1 LADLGILF
9 LSESLE
15 IGAISS
21 KVSPIQGI
29 SVNNPGPSGSP
40 MKTIAQTFQLHPFR
54 FLLYTEWVMLACCG
68 TLGVLESFQ
77 KTHFPIQHFL
87 VLFLLGGMGSI
98 LPWGKI
104 WVKVLYT
111 VIEFGLIYY
120 GTTLGYLHVMPAL
133 YLIAVIRSCFI
144 FESVGFW
151 VVAGLAFAFH
161 VKHQI
166 QYLQQLDLRSLSAA
180 QQQSLWTHQFGAVLT
195 FGLALIFVVKLVRS
209 LLSENKQR
217 SQLAQANATLHGY
230 ALKIEALAAVQ
241 ERNRIA
247 REIHDSLGHVLT
259 ALNVQLQTAVRLWKT
274 NPEQAEHFLNQS
286 KQLGDTAMKEVRR
299 SVGSLR
305 QETKTE
311 ESLDVAI
318 ESLVK
323 DFYHSTGIDL
333 QTQILLDSS
342 LPPSVV
348 KTLYRIM
355 QESLTNICK
364 HAQATSV
371 TIKLSEGLNWV
382 YLFIEDNGKG
392 FRLDSTPTGFGLLG
406 MQERV
411 KDLKG
416 QFQIDSHPAEGCR
429 IKVSLPLAE
438 ALA

>member
-1 LADLGILF
+1 
-9 LSESLE
+9 
-15 IGAISS
+15 
-21 KVSPIQGI
+21 
-29 SVNNPGPSGSP
+29 
-40 MKTIAQTFQLHPFR
+40 MKMIAQKFQLHPFR
-54 FLLYTEWVMLACCG
+54 FLLYTEWAMLASCG
-68 TLGVLESFQ
+68 TLGILESFQ
-77 KTHFPIQHFL
+77 KTHFPLQHFL
-87 VLFLLGGMGSI
+87 VLFLLGGMGNI
-98 LPWGKI
+98 LPRGKT

-111 VIEFGLIYY
+111 LIEFGLIFY

-144 FESVGFW
+144 FDSVGFW

-161 VKHQI
+161 VKHQV

-195 FGLALIFVVKLVRS
+195 FGLALVFVVKLVRS
-209 LLSENKQR
+209 LLSESKQR
-217 SQLAQANATLHGY
+217 SQLSQSNETLHHY
-230 ALKIEALAAVQ
+230 ALQIEALAAVQ

-274 NPEQAEHFLNQS
+274 NPEQAEHFLTQS

-305 QETKTE
+305 QESKTE
-311 ESLDVAI
+311 ASLHVAL
-318 ESLVK
+318 EALVK

-333 QTQILLDSS
+333 QTQILLDDSS
-342 LPPSVV
+342 LSPPMV

-364 HAQATSV
+364 HSQATRV
-371 TIKLSEGLNWV
+371 TINLSEGLDWV
-382 YLFIEDNGKG
+382 YLLIEDNGKG

-411 KDLKG
+411 RDLKG
-416 QFQIDSHPAEGCR
+416 KFHIDSQPTAGCR
-429 IKVSLPLAE
+429 IKVSLPLFE